1 MATKTTTSMKKKTS
15 AKRSRSAKKTTP
27 AVRYLR
33 YELVNSGNVNTE
45 TSHYIDLA
53 KDLSAVNRRLM
64 RQGRHYH
71 VKKITI
77 VSSNTPNVGYS
88 DGSLVNGARVSI
100 STAPNSWVSQM
111 AWKRGR
117 DVFMEMNKRA
127 MSNVAGD
134 ITGTWSDFK
143 VYLSTDHRNGTKLV
157 PLDNGGNGVSA
168 GEWVYT
174 QYVSPDGTTSADSFD
189 AKLLGDHVGGAGS
202 RVTVGLIKSYGES
215 RATVTSGDPSVP
227 GDLSDDPLLNVF
239 DWGTE
244 IDEVLNRLESDNDTP
259 PYDQANYPGDDGNMP
274 KPLVVQD
281 GTLSDGR
288 LTVGGF
294 TAMCGLMEIES
305 KSSIAN
311 DVFSV
316 LVELAPG
323 DYRGIKADVI

>member
-1 MATKTTTSMKKKTS
+1 MATKKTTAMKKKTS
-15 AKRSRSAKKTTP
+15 AKRSRSAKKNTQP

-33 YELVNSGNVNTE
+33 YELVNSGNPNTE
-45 TSHYIDLA
+45 TSHFIDLA
-53 KDLSAVNRRLM
+53 KDLSAVNRRLY
-64 RQGRHYH
+64 RQGRRYH
-71 VKKITI
+71 VKRITVI
-77 VSSNTPNVGYS
+77 SKNTQNFG
-88 DGSLVNGARVSI
+88 NRVSF
-100 STAPNSWVSQM
+100 STAPESWVSQM
-111 AWKRGR
+111 AWKRGK

-127 MSNVAGD
+127 MANVAGD

-157 PLDNGGNGVSA
+157 PLDNGANGVSA

-281 GTLSDGR
+281 TTLVDGKS
-288 LTVGGF
+288 TVGGF
-294 TAMCGLMEIES
+294 TAMCGLIEIES
-305 KSSIAN
+305 TATDADDIYSI
-311 DVFSV
+311 